1 MYKILSVTH
10 MAHSWWETHVNK
22 HRLAAQLSNG
32 WSCDVMWFS
41 EALAWSRRKRNTIGW
56 SGTSMNS
63 RACRIFLWKSSCQC
77 LITFD
82 SNEETVNSWNLSTN
96 VTVACSR
103 SNLKYLNSIRII
115 RHWRGHHPMLLR
127 SLPTWFLIEIS
138 SPAGEKP
145 RQIGQTSS
153 DYVRLCL
160 VPFPCGNR
168 WISIVPWY
176 FQSFPYISW
185 GNLWVIHGKSQ
196 KPRLPIPLHLPKR
209 PIRLQPL
216 IFHRS
221 AKPLHPMACMTYI
234 TTNHGHG
241 PTKAPQMCHDEVQS
255 KRARFFSDW
264 ACNQWMGPYNRSQP
278 VTNNHGQK
286 KTCIFLTVWHQIR
299 WCALKRCLF
308 FFCFASTPF
317 TSCYTFGPASKVVA
331 RPLHPASM
339 CERRLRQ
346 VRITV
351 DSSGIVSCFLFA
363 HVCLLHF
370 SLFGITCISIRNIWN
385 YTNYCFQHW
394 ERGLVL

>member
-1 MYKILSVTH
+1 
-10 MAHSWWETHVNK
+10 
-22 HRLAAQLSNG
+22 
-32 WSCDVMWFS
+32 
-41 EALAWSRRKRNTIGW
+41 
-56 SGTSMNS
+56 
-63 RACRIFLWKSSCQC
+63 
-77 LITFD
+77 
-82 SNEETVNSWNLSTN
+82 
-96 VTVACSR
+96 
-103 SNLKYLNSIRII
+103 
-115 RHWRGHHPMLLR
+115 MLLR

-221 AKPLHPMACMTYI
+221 AKPLHTMACMTYI

-286 KTCIFLTVWHQIR
+286 KTCIFLTVWHQIG

-308 FFCFASTPF
+308 FFFLLRHHLPPAIRLGQHPKLLLGPCILPRCAKDACDRSGSQWIPRVLFHAFYLPMFA
-317 TSCYTFGPASKVVA
+317 C
-331 RPLHPASM
+331 
-339 CERRLRQ
+339 C
-346 VRITV
+346 I
-351 DSSGIVSCFLFA
+351 FL
-363 HVCLLHF
+363 
-370 SLFGITCISIRNIWN
+370 
-385 YTNYCFQHW
+385 Y
-394 ERGLVL
+394 LVLLAFLLEIYGIILTTASNIGRGDLSCNDTMSIDIPLTGRFL

>member
-115 RHWRGHHPMLLR
+115 RHWRGHHPMLLK

-299 WCALKRCLF
+299 WCALKRCF
-308 FFCFASTPF
+308 FFLFCFDTIYLLLYVWASIQ
-317 TSCYTFGPASKVVA
+317 SCCSAPASCLDVRKTLATGPDHSGFLGYCFMLSICPCLPVA
-331 RPLHPASM
+331 FFS
-339 CERRLRQ
+339 
-346 VRITV
+346 IWYY
-351 DSSGIVSCFLFA
+351 
-363 HVCLLHF
+363 LHF
-370 SLFGITCISIRNIWN
+370 
-385 YTNYCFQHW
+385 Y
-394 ERGLVL
+394 